1 MFPTK
6 TVVFMSAFLMAAPFG
21 LSSSAVSAYPGEGI
35 MEGARDMQQDMNQ
48 AKRDFRDLKENN
60 SDRGSYRED
69 RDMRRPPRDGMRD
82 GDRDMRR
89 PPRDGMRDGDRDMR
103 RPPRDGMRYD
113 DRDMRRPPRGGM
125 RYDDRGM
132 RRPPRDGMRDGGR
145 DMRRHDNGR
154 HEGWDCGRGHGR
166 DDD

>member
-21 LSSSAVSAYPGEGI
+21 LSSSAVSAYPGEGV

-48 AKRDFRDLKENN
+48 ARRDFRDLKENN

-69 RDMRRPPRDGMRD
+69 RNMRRPPRDGMRD

-89 PPRDGMRDGDRDMR
+89 PPRDGS
-103 RPPRDGMRYD
+103 RP
-113 DRDMRRPPRGGM
+113 
-125 RYDDRGM
+125 
-132 RRPPRDGMRDGGR
+132 
-145 DMRRHDNGR
+145 DMRRHDNGH
-154 HEGWDCGRGHGR
+154 HEGWSHGRGHDRG
-166 DDD
+166 DD

>member
-21 LSSSAVSAYPGEGI
+21 LSSSAVSAYPGEGV

-48 AKRDFRDLKENN
+48 ARRDFRDLKENN
-60 SDRGSYRED
+60 SDRGSYREDRNMRRPPRDGMRDGD

-103 RPPRDGMRYD
+103 RPPRDGMRD
-113 DRDMRRPPRGGM
+113 GDRDMRRPPRDGS
-125 RYDDRGM
+125 
-132 RRPPRDGMRDGGR
+132 RP
-145 DMRRHDNGR
+145 DMRRHDNGH
-154 HEGWDCGRGHGR
+154 HEGWSHGRGHDRG
-166 DDD
+166 DD